1 MNKRSFLLLVLS
13 FLIVA
18 LAQPDWSPFCCILAS
33 ALGYAIFW
41 KGMLACSSKKKRFFL
56 ALVWFGGV
64 QVIHLSWL
72 TADRYVGPVI
82 YLLVVFIFL
91 SLGGLFGFLS
101 LFVQEP
107 KQMRISRVLA
117 IAGGWTIIEWSR
129 LFFLSGFSWNPVGL
143 ALSGTLYGMQMASIV
158 GVFGLS
164 FWVIFTNLMALRMWV
179 RPFAWG
185 VSALWVVVALTPYL
199 FGYAEV
205 TFQDRESERQK
216 SPPLSVVL
224 VQTSLL
230 PEEKTSFPGS
240 IEPLSP
246 LDQWRRMLSF
256 LKKHDG
262 KEIDLL
268 VFSETVVPYG
278 TDHQV
283 YWPESVSEA
292 FNETFSVELDASKE
306 NDAVGNSYW
315 AQMLANHFN
324 ADVAIGLEDYD
335 AEFAYNAGFL
345 FSPNSTSR
353 ERYQKRVLVPF
364 GEYIPFDWCRT
375 LLAKY
380 GIFDSFQPGSEA
392 KVFPGK
398 KVPLGMSICYE
409 ETFGHLMRETR
420 LNGAALLINMTND
433 VWYPYSRLPYVHY
446 LHGRMRSVE
455 CGMPIVR
462 SSNTGVTCGIDSLG
476 RVVGILDYERAG
488 RKSTADALHLT
499 LSSYTYPTLYTHLG
513 DKLILVLGLSLVLVD
528 ILATTF
534 SSSGLI
540 TKKLGN
546 SSLRKNDE

>member
-1 MNKRSFLLLVLS
+1 MIIKLVLS

-41 KGMLACSSKKKRFFL
+41 KGMLGCASKKKRFFL

-72 TADRYVGPVI
+72 TADRYVGPFI
-82 YLLVVFIFL
+82 YLLVALIFL
-91 SLGGLFGFLS
+91 SLGALFGFLS

-107 KQMRISRVLA
+107 KKMPISRVLA
-117 IAGGWTIIEWSR
+117 VAGGWTIIEWSR

-143 ALSGTLYGMQMASIV
+143 AMSGTLYGMQMASIV
-158 GVFGLS
+158 GVFGLT

-185 VSALWVVVALTPYL
+185 VSALWLAVVLTPYL

-205 TFQDRESERQK
+205 TFHDRERERQK
-216 SPPLSVVL
+216 SSLLSVVL
-224 VQTSLL
+224 VQTALL
-230 PEEKTSFPGS
+230 PEEKTTFPGS
-240 IEPLSP
+240 IEPYSP
-246 LDQWRRMLSF
+246 LDQWKRMLSL

-262 KEIDLL
+262 KEVDLL

-278 TDHQV
+278 TDHQI
-283 YWPESVSEA
+283 YWPESISEA
-292 FNETFSVELDASKE
+292 FKEAFSVELDTSGE
-306 NDAVGNSYW
+306 NSAVGNSYW
-315 AQMLANHFN
+315 AQSLANYFN
-324 ADVAIGLEDYD
+324 ADVAIGLEDCDERYV
-335 AEFAYNAGFL
+335 YNAGFL
-345 FSPNSTSR
+345 FSPYSER
-353 ERYQKRVLVPF
+353 CERYQKRVLVPF

-380 GIFDSFQPGSEA
+380 GIYGSFQPGSEA

-409 ETFGHLMRETR
+409 ETFGHLMREAR
-420 LNGAALLINMTND
+420 LNGASLLINMTND

-455 CGMPIVR
+455 CGIPIVR
-462 SSNTGVTCGIDSLG
+462 SSNTGVTCGIDSVG
-476 RVVGILDYERAG
+476 RLVGILDYERAG
-488 RKSTADALHLT
+488 NKSTADALHLT
-499 LSSYTYPTLYTHLG
+499 LSSYSYPTLYTHLG
-513 DKLILVLGLSLVLVD
+513 DELILVLGFTLVLID
-528 ILATTF
+528 FLATTF
-534 SSSGLI
+534 SSSSFI
-540 TKKLGN
+540 TNKLGIC
-546 SSLRKNDE
+546 SLRKNDE